1 MKIFN
6 LKLSRKIDEVHV
18 LLDEVKRLPTTPLK
32 VRKLLV
38 LRNELRAL
46 ERKVKV

>member
-1 MKIFN
+1 MRKFN
-6 LKLSRKIDEVHV
+6 LKISRKIDEIHV
-18 LLDEVKRLPTTPLK
+18 LMEQVKQLPTTPLK

-38 LRNELRAL
+38 LRKELRAL